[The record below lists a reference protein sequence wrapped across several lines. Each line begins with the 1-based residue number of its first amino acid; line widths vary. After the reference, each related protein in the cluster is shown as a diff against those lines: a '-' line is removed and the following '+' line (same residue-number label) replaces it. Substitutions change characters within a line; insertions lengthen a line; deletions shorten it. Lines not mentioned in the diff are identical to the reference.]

1 MRATFLLLLMFVSS
15 LLATNVQSQVSKV
28 NISTKNSSVIQVL
41 RTIESQT
48 DYLFVYDKNEID
60 LTREIS
66 LSVENCSV
74 AELLSRIFSNTNV
87 AYAMEGTNI
96 MLMQKPNALQQQKV
110 LTGKVADSTGG
121 GLPGV
126 SVAVKGTTNGTI
138 TDANGN
144 YSLSNI
150 SAGGILVFSFVG
162 MTTQEVPFTNQATLN
177 VTLKEETI
185 GIEEVVAVGYGTQ
198 KKKDV
203 SGAIESVNIS
213 ELQKFKTTGVVNSLQ
228 GLAAGVSVENTS
240 GAPGATPNI
249 TIRGVGT
256 FGNYAPL
263 VIVDGV
269 ESSLDRVDANDIES
283 FSVLKDG
290 SAAAIYGS
298 RAANGVILVVTKK
311 GKTGTPTI
319 SLDVDHSVN
328 IPYRFWP
335 MLNANDYVKVAKLAY
350 ADAGEVVPDYIN
362 NASSLGSTDWIK
374 EMTSNGSVSKYRFNI
389 NGGVENISYDVS
401 ATLNKEKGIM
411 INSDLTS
418 PVLRARIDVKKG
430 RLSMG
435 TTVNLRYRKGQ
446 SFSSSGESELM
457 DLIRTV
463 PLGTPKDANGNWV
476 GYLGTGATKVERGN
490 PLFKALNPDKEWKN
504 NIVDINAFAE
514 YEIIKGLK
522 YKIQGKYSNE
532 DYWSYWFN
540 PKYYL
545 NSHNQAPLDD
555 LSESRSNYN
564 DWQLTNLL
572 TFDKK
577 IGEHSFNLL
586 TGYEAK
592 EANYRNLAIYGD
604 NFPFSDLRVPA
615 NIVGAKSIQGGA
627 YSESYIS
634 QFARLNY
641 TYADKYYVNLTLRR
655 DGSSKFSPNNR
666 YGSFPSGSIAWRI
679 SKENFL
685 KESPVISDLKLR
697 VSYGKLGNDQIGN
710 YKYYNLMYS
719 AVDYEGTAYVYNSGH
734 VAGYTVMNLANL
746 DTRWETKESKNI
758 GMDLG
763 LWNNKLE
770 IRADYFDNRTIDLI
784 TDRYIPGSIGVIT
797 TIKSNFGTIKNYG
810 WEFSSTYKNYD
821 RDFKYTATFNISSIR
836 NKVIVLNNSEVP
848 IYDAGYVDYSVP
860 MTRTV
865 ENKPMGQFYLYTAQG
880 IFKNQAEVAEWNKQG
895 KEIDGEFVPLQPN
908 AQPGDLRFVD
918 MNKDG
923 ILDENDK
930 SFVGSPWPDFEYS
943 LILSGAYKGFDLT
956 MNWGGV
962 YGNDILNGLKY
973 NTENAK
979 RYKIMNMSETMND
992 AWTPQNS
999 ESKVPRLSIS
1009 DPNNNNR
1016 PSTLYLE
1023 NGSYLRL
1030 RMLQIGY
1037 TVPKQLL
1044 TKLKLGLSGIRV
1056 YSSGSNLLTFTK
1068 YSGPSPEVSNGGNF
1082 EKGVDRGYYPLYKSF
1097 IFGIQVKL

>member
-1 MRATFLLLLMFVSS
+1 MLMIFASS
-15 LLATNVQSQVSKV
+15 LLATNVNSQVAKV
-28 NISTKNSSVIQVL
+28 NISVKNANILKVIEL
-41 RTIESQT
+41 IENQT
-48 DYLFVYDKNEID
+48 DYLFVYNKDEID
-60 LTREIS
+60 LGRNVS
-66 LSVENCSV
+66 LEATNKSV
-74 AELLSRIFSNTNV
+74 AELLSKIFTNTDV
-87 AYAMEGTNI
+87 VYAMEGTNI
-96 MLMQKPNALQQQKV
+96 MLMQKPDALQQQKG
-110 LTGKVADSTGG
+110 LSGKVTDTTGG
-121 GLPGV
+121 ALPGV
-126 SVAVKGTTNGTI
+126 SVVVKGTTNGTI
-138 TDANGN
+138 TDTNGN
-144 YSLSNI
+144 YTLSSI
-150 SAGGILVFSFVG
+150 PSGGKLVFSFVG
-162 MTTQEVPFTNQATLN
+162 MVTQEVAYANQATLN
-177 VTLKEETI
+177 IVLAEETI

-203 SGAIESVNIS
+203 SGAIESVSIS
-213 ELQKFKTTGVVNSLQ
+213 ELQKFKTSGVVNSLQ

-240 GAPGATPNI
+240 GAPGAAPNI
-249 TIRGVGT
+249 MIRGVGT
-256 FGNYAPL
+256 FGNYSPL
-263 VIVDGV
+263 IIVDGV

-311 GKTGTPTI
+311 GKSGVPTI
-319 SLDVDHSVN
+319 SIDVDHSTNV
-328 IPYRFWP
+328 PYRFWP
-335 MLNANDYVKVAKLAY
+335 MLGAQDYAKVAKLAF

-362 NASSLGSTDWIK
+362 NAANLGSTDWIK
-374 EMTSNGSVSKYRFNI
+374 TMTSNGSVSKYRVNV
-389 NGGVENISYDVS
+389 NGGGENISYDVS
-401 ATLNKEKGIM
+401 ATMNKEKGIM
-411 INSDLTS
+411 VNSDLTS
-418 PVLRARIDVKKG
+418 PVLRARVDMKKG
-430 RLSMG
+430 RLNMG
-435 TTVNLRYRKGQ
+435 TTVNLRYRSGQ

-545 NSHNQAPLDD
+545 NSHTQAPLDD
-555 LSESRSNYN
+555 LSETRSNYN

-577 IGEHSFNLL
+577 VGEHSFNLL
-586 TGYEAK
+586 AGYEAK

-627 YSESYIS
+627 YSEGYIS

-641 TYADKYYVNLTLRR
+641 TYADKYYVNLTFRR

-666 YGSFPSGSIAWRI
+666 YGSFPSGSVAWRI

-685 KESPVISDLKLR
+685 KDSPVISDLKLR

-784 TDRYIPGSIGVIT
+784 TDRYIPGSIGVLT
-797 TIKSNFGTIKNYG
+797 SIKSNFGTIKNYG
-810 WEFSSTYKNYD
+810 WEFSSAYKNYD
-821 RDFKYTATFNISSIR
+821 SDFKYSATFNISSIK
-836 NKVIVLNNSEVP
+836 NKVIVLNNSEIPV
-848 IYDAGYVDYSVP
+848 YDAGLVDYSVP
-860 MTRTV
+860 MTRTM
-865 ENKPMGQFYLYTAQG
+865 EDKPMGQFYLYTAQG
-880 IFKNQAEVAEWNKQG
+880 IFKSQAEVTEWNKQG
-895 KEIDGEFVPLQPN
+895 KTVDGTFVPLQAD
-908 AQPGDLRFVD
+908 AQPGDIRFVD
-918 MNKDG
+918 VNKDG
-923 ILDENDK
+923 VLDENDK

-943 LILSGAYKGFDLT
+943 LILNGAYKGFDVT
-956 MNWGGV
+956 MNFGGV
-962 YGNDILNGLKY
+962 YGNKLLNGLKY

-979 RYKIMNMSETMND
+979 RYKIMNMSATMVD
-992 AWTPQNS
+992 AWTPTNPDS
-999 ESKVPRLSIS
+999 NVPRLSIS
-1009 DPNNNNR
+1009 DPNNNAR
-1016 PSTLYLE
+1016 PSTLYME
-1023 NGSYLRL
+1023 DGSYLRL
-1030 RMLQIGY
+1030 RMMQIGY
-1037 TVPKQLL
+1037 TVPKELL
-1044 TKLKLGLSGIRV
+1044 SKLKIGITSFRI
-1056 YSSGSNLLTFTK
+1056 YGSGSNLLTFTK
-1068 YSGPSPEVSNGGNF
+1068 YTGPSPEVSNGGNF